1 MPMKCVQCA
10 TSNSL
15 SDRTRN
21 SGRCKQCNHP
31 FVFEPTTVTDK
42 KLQFTDPFFQKAIAD
57 ISSQNMLFFTPKQF
71 LYFID
76 KRLKPR
82 TSANGWLWIFFY
94 LIFGFFVVIS
104 GSIPIRGI
112 LLSIFNNSNY

>member
-42 KLQFTDPFFQKAIAD
+42 KLQFTDPFFQKVIED

-76 KRLKPR
+76 KRVKPR
-82 TSANGWLWIFFY
+82 TSASGCLGIFVY
-94 LIFGFFVVIS
+94 LFLEFFVVMFGGMFTI
-104 GSIPIRGI
+104 
-112 LLSIFNNSNY
+112 IFFPYIFKN